1 MTPADSNAK
10 DPLWLEPQRIDEDTR
25 ALLHEIES
33 KVLEAHLV
41 QLEPPADGKPSLKP
55 LHPPFEGCACERC
68 AWFIERRRWE
78 IRLFGIDP
86 APMLEPGKF
95 VQFDRCDA
103 CDMLILSPD
112 GEGICL
118 QCRWV
123 LGRFEPQ
130 NPLLARLGKKSFLHQ
145 PEWVGWLVLVLA
157 GLALAGGVWL
167 WWHLVAAAEGL

>member
-1 MTPADSNAK
+1 MTPADYFRE
-10 DPLWLEPQRIDEDTR
+10 DELLDEDPR
-25 ALLHEIES
+25 ADLD
-33 KVLEAHLV
+33 ANLV
-41 QLEPPADGKPSLKP
+41 QLEPSAAGKPPLKFI
-55 LHPPFEGCACERC
+55 HPPFEGCACERC

-78 IRLFGIDP
+78 MRTFGIDP
-86 APMLEPGKF
+86 APMMEPGKF

-103 CDMLILSPD
+103 CDRLILCPD
-112 GEGICL
+112 GEGICS
-118 QCRWV
+118 QCRRL